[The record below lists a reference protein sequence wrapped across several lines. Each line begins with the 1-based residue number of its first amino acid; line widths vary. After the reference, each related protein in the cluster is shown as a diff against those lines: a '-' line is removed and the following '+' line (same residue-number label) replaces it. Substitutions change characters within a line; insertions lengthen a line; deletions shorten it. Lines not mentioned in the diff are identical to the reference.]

1 MKKYNLRLGPSYYTL
16 LILGGPWSDTFRETG
31 LSCRLPKKQKEEF
44 SMNTLLRLSS
54 GIDWVGER
62 IGRVANVMIL
72 LSCLVSATNALI
84 RYGFDWSNNWALEL
98 QWYLFGAAVML
109 GASYTFQRNEHVRV
123 DLVYGNVS
131 ERGRLWIDIF
141 GIIFFLLPACV
152 LFSYLSWVSL
162 FMPSWDILEQS
173 SNAGGL
179 ARYPIK
185 FIVPVG
191 FAMLIFQG
199 ISELIKRIA
208 ALRGLIT
215 IESKYERP
223 VQ

>member
-1 MKKYNLRLGPSYYTL
+1 
-16 LILGGPWSDTFRETG
+16 
-31 LSCRLPKKQKEEF
+31 
-44 SMNTLLRLSS
+44 MNMLLRLS
-54 GIDWVGER
+54 GWIDWVGER
-62 IGRVANVMIL
+62 VGRVANVMIL
-72 LSCLVSATNALI
+72 LSCLISATNALI

-123 DLVYGNVS
+123 DLVYANVS

-141 GIIFFLLPACV
+141 GVIFFLLPACF
-152 LFSYLSWVSL
+152 LFTYLSWISL
-162 FMPSWDILEQS
+162 FMPSWDILEES

-179 ARYPIK
+179 IRYPIK

-191 FAMLIFQG
+191 FAMLALQG

-208 ALRGLIT
+208 ALRGDVVL
-215 IESKYERP
+215 ESKYERP

>member
-1 MKKYNLRLGPSYYTL
+1 
-16 LILGGPWSDTFRETG
+16 
-31 LSCRLPKKQKEEF
+31 
-44 SMNTLLRLSS
+44 MNMLLRLS
-54 GIDWVGER
+54 GWIDWVGER
-62 IGRVANVMIL
+62 VGRVANVMIL
-72 LSCLVSATNALI
+72 LSCLISATNALI

-123 DLVYGNVS
+123 DLVYANVS

-141 GIIFFLLPACV
+141 GVIVFLLPACF
-152 LFSYLSWVSL
+152 LFTYLSWISL
-162 FMPSWDILEQS
+162 FMPSWEILEQS

-179 ARYPIK
+179 IRYPIK

-191 FAMLIFQG
+191 FAMLALQG

-208 ALRGLIT
+208 ALRGDVVL
-215 IESKYERP
+215 ESKYERP

>member
-1 MKKYNLRLGPSYYTL
+1 
-16 LILGGPWSDTFRETG
+16 
-31 LSCRLPKKQKEEF
+31 
-44 SMNTLLRLSS
+44 MNILLRLSRW
-54 GIDWVGER
+54 IDVLNQ
-62 IGRVANVMIL
+62 RVAHLANVAIL
-72 LSCLVSATNALI
+72 LSCVVSATNALV

-109 GASYTFQRNEHVRV
+109 GASYTFQKNEHVRV
-123 DLVYGNVS
+123 DLIYGHVS
-131 ERGRLWIDIF
+131 ERKQRWIDIF
-141 GIIFFLLPACV
+141 GIVFFLLPACI
-152 LFSYLSWVSL
+152 LFTYLSWVSL

-185 FIVPVG
+185 FIVPLG
-191 FAMLIFQG
+191 FSLLTLQG

-208 ALRGLIT
+208 AQKGD
-215 IESKYERP
+215 IELNVKYERP

>member
-1 MKKYNLRLGPSYYTL
+1 
-16 LILGGPWSDTFRETG
+16 
-31 LSCRLPKKQKEEF
+31 
-44 SMNTLLRLSS
+44 MNMLLRLS
-54 GIDWVGER
+54 GWIDWLGER
-62 IGRVANVMIL
+62 VGRVANVMIL

-98 QWYLFGAAVML
+98 QWYLFGAAVMM

-123 DLVYGNVS
+123 DLIYANVS

-141 GIIFFLLPACV
+141 GVIFFLLPACL
-152 LFSYLSWVSL
+152 LFTYLSWISL
-162 FMPSWDILEQS
+162 FMPSWEILEGS

-179 ARYPIK
+179 IRYPIK

-191 FAMLIFQG
+191 FAMLAMQG

-208 ALRGLIT
+208 ALRGDVVL
-215 IESKYERP
+215 ESKYERP